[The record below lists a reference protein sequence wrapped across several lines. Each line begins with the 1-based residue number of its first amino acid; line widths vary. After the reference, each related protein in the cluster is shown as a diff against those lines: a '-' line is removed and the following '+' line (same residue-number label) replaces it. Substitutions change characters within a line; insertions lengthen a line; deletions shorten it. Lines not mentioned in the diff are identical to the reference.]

1 MSRLF
6 FAFNSFFSTAY
17 FATTFDYLRRHHN
30 YTRATYIKS
39 FDTQESSGEVSSDLA
54 VAVVVLDVREVSF
67 NFFKISSHFCLHWE
81 DWGGLD
87 RSPTL
92 GF

>member
-1 MSRLF
+1 MRG
-6 FAFNSFFSTAY
+6 
-17 FATTFDYLRRHHN
+17 
-30 YTRATYIKS
+30 TYIKS
-39 FDTQESSGEVSSDLA
+39 QYTQQHSGEVSPDLA

-92 GF
+92 GFLARDFQIYYID